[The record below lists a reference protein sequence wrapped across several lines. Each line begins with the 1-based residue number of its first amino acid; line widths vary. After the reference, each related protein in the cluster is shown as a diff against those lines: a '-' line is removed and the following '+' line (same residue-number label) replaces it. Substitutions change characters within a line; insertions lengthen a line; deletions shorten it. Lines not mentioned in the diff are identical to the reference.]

1 MVVSVLQTE
10 ENPLEPYF
18 RKCGSEFTERVVIWF
33 QQVTGAITPILTGL
47 LEACHHPLL
56 LIGAIRS
63 GHPSDL
69 T

>member
-10 ENPLEPYF
+10 VNPLEPYF

-33 QQVTGAITPILTGL
+33 QQVTGAITLILTGL
-47 LEACHHPLL
+47 LEACHHHLL